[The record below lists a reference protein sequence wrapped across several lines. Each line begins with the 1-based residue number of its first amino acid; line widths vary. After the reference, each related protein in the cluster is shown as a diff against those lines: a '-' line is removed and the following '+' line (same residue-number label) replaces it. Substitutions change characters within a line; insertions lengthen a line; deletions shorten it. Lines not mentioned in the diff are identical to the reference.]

1 MSIQMDVGAFLNV
14 NLSKTQEAMYINK
27 IIIPEEMFA
36 DLLIGKRPAGT
47 IGYDPT
53 TNVIDFKPFKKNQKR
68 RRHAKLLAKLPWG
81 WVKESKEKQ
90 KHFTSFSKHLP
101 LEEKLQILDQ
111 DNELAKRTLIERE
124 LELIEFC

>member
-1 MSIQMDVGAFLNV
+1 
-14 NLSKTQEAMYINK
+14 MYINK

-81 WVKESKEKQ
+81 WVKESKENQ

-111 DNELAKRTLIERE
+111 DNELAKRALIERE